1 MAKSFFLVAYNMQ
14 GEEVHRTEWSE
25 HIYELTNARN
35 RAWKWMKS
43 GKYSKIE
50 IYSTE
55 TMYTQEPAT
64 LEMTI
69 TENPYTRQ
77 ES

>member
-1 MAKSFFLVAYNMQ
+1 MPKSFFLVSYNMK

-55 TMYTQEPAT
+55 TMYTQKPAT
-64 LEMTI
+64 LVMTI
-69 TENPYTRQ
+69 TENPFTKK